1 MWADDE
7 KLITNKCLYSCFNL
21 HGKDIQLEALHSDRP
36 SYHISAK
43 FSQVFNFANS
53 WIFNRSRKYFNENL
67 THGMQCARAT
77 NSRNYFNE
85 IFKNRYSQKMK
96 I

>member
-7 KLITNKCLYSCFNL
+7 ELITNKCLYSCFNL

-43 FSQVFNFANS
+43 FSQVFNFANFVNIQPFVK
-53 WIFNRSRKYFNENL
+53 IF
-67 THGMQCARAT
+67 Q
-77 NSRNYFNE
+77 
-85 IFKNRYSQKMK
+85 QKF
-96 I
+96 